1 MIRFVELVLFLA
13 PFAAFAAWRLLAPE
27 RGPSPRFLAALA
39 CVLAAIIGSLI
50 WFREEGAAPAGSS
63 YVPSTLRDG
72 QITPSESRTP

>member
-1 MIRFVELVLFLA
+1 
-13 PFAAFAAWRLLAPE
+13 
-27 RGPSPRFLAALA
+27 
-39 CVLAAIIGSLI
+39 VLAAIIGSLI